1 MAVATTTTIVDG
13 HTYYPGDTIPDLGS
27 LECINVDGLK
37 REYRGLSIDFPKLPK
52 YDDLGTGSSCLFLD
66 TGEYAEYLKATK
78 SWFMI

>member
-37 REYRGLSIDFPKLPK
+37 REYRGLIADFGKLPK
-52 YDDLGTGSSCLFLD
+52 YDDLGTGSSCIFQD
-66 TGEYAEYLKATK
+66 TSEYAEYNATTK
-78 SWFMI
+78 TWYLL